1 MKLINLILL
10 ASVVSANGVK
20 ITDDLPVL
28 PFDELL
34 RLAYQNASEEIKQSH
49 FTENHRRA
57 FDESNDITKRHS
69 VDLFRRADPIP
80 VVFNCLAAT
89 GTTFVVA
96 GITVANSAFFVGLE
110 QLEPFQLFSN
120 TPAGTYLSEIYPPPA
135 STGFDITGIQPE

>member
-96 GITVANSAFFVGLE
+96 GITVTIIKVRSLLKLTCTQGSKFSVLCRFGATGTIPAFF
-110 QLEPFQLFSN
+110 QHPRWYIF
-120 TPAGTYLSEIYPPPA
+120 I
-135 STGFDITGIQPE
+135 